1 MSIERTKW
9 FHVIALGANLV
20 LSWLLLPLLI
30 RPTGVPGFGD
40 CFLLLMLFVVGLI
53 IWPWTTVML
62 IVTKGDELIQG
73 HGPADLA
80 GVFLLPVMILYQSV
94 YVFWLGRPGFLR
106 LAWLHFAI
114 IAWFWLAW
122 RGFFSGG
129 LSLMGKG

>member
-40 CFLLLMLFVVGLI
+40 YCILLMLFVAGLI
-53 IWPWTTVML
+53 IWLWTTVML
-62 IVTKGDELIQG
+62 IVTKGDALIQG
-73 HGPADLA
+73 HGLADLA

-94 YVFWLGRPGFLR
+94 YVVWLGRPAFVR
-106 LAWLHFAI
+106 LAWLH
-114 IAWFWLAW
+114 
-122 RGFFSGG
+122 
-129 LSLMGKG
+129 